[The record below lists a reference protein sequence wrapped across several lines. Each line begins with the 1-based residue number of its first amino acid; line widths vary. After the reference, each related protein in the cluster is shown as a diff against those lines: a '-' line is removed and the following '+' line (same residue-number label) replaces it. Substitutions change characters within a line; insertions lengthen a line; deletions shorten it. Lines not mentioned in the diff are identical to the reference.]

1 MHIAFSLLTAQVLG
15 SIATIVARAVAPDNV
30 GPGNVF
36 PDFSFYR
43 PGDPLDVFQKAWF
56 YVGLFCQILIC
67 IGFFLFFRKVLPPTH
82 TLSLSGTTCEAV
94 SGTETLGTGQV
105 CNIFR
110 RTLGLTIDFTC
121 LWMLLPFVC
130 FYFLSLLDTFRTCIV
145 FYWLISLSTLFSSG

>member
-15 SIATIVARAVAPDNV
+15 SIATIVARAIAPDNV

-94 SGTETLGTGQV
+94 SGTEPLSTGHLSTNSGTYSRFHV
-105 CNIFR
+105 LVDVVAFR
-110 RTLGLTIDFTC
+110 
-121 LWMLLPFVC
+121 MLLLSVVG
-130 FYFLSLLDTFRTCIV
+130 YF
-145 FYWLISLSTLFSSG
+145 